1 MKKDTIEKKG
11 NGMLYITIAG
21 ECHPVRWWSSERVPH
36 EVLRS
41 RCRVWL
47 KSGRQRPVRDLVE
60 KGILGPYGPKR
71 EIRGPEVIG
80 RGNEIQRLVSPRMWV

>member
-1 MKKDTIEKKG
+1 MKDTIEKKL
-11 NGMLYITIAG
+11 NGMLYITIDG

-47 KSGRQRPVRDLVE
+47 KAGGNRPVRDLVE
-60 KGILGPYGPKR
+60 KAILGPYGPKR
-71 EIRGPEVIG
+71 EIKGQEVIG
-80 RGNEIQRLVSPRMWV
+80 RGNEIQRLVSPRLWI